1 MATHTAWATSLL
13 DEAAA
18 IVEAEW
24 IRLQQDEA
32 LWERELADLA
42 GRPSCAPARPAPRRR
57 HHHRAAAARPTEARG
72 PSQVAD
78 AAMARDADMGDP
90 AVPSAGPGVLL
101 KGTVGQG
108 R

>member
-1 MATHTAWATSLL
+1 MATDTAWATSLL

-18 IVEAEW
+18 IMEAEW
-24 IRLQQDEA
+24 IRLQQDQA
-32 LWERELADLA
+32 LWRREAADLL
-42 GRPSCAPARPAPRRR
+42 SDMPAPRPGLPRVGITTTQRR
-57 HHHRAAAARPTEARG
+57 WPGSPTPGDRRRWPTRPL
-72 PSQVAD
+72 
-78 AAMARDADMGDP
+78 ARDADMGDP